1 MSLPQAISAAD
12 ACQQQEG
19 LQLDARQRA
28 MLAEMGVRL
37 WWPQAVDAP
46 EALVADEV
54 LPAAGAAS
62 VCATTPSTAS
72 APGTDVAYAVST
84 QPVPAS
90 VHVRNDQVPQVAEQ
104 DEPSAPSGAACR
116 AESQPQR
123 PVSHAQPLVQAQI
136 KPQIQQQA
144 YALQG
149 GASAPAVAMQSA
161 GGMRWLLVLDPP
173 GLSEQVAGES
183 AAQADVRRLLVNMMA
198 AVRLDATQA
207 HHFRAVQAVV
217 APGQMLDEA
226 GLAPWRATLAQEI
239 QRLQPQLLLCLGRH
253 AAYSVLGSQAPLGQL
268 RGQAHRIAWLATG
281 ADAHAASVAPAASN
295 ASIPAGA
302 DIPVVVS
309 YPPAYLLRN
318 PAAKRQA
325 WQDLCMAHAL
335 AQAALPDASAESA

>member
-1 MSLPQAISAAD
+1 MSLPQAVLAAD

-62 VCATTPSTAS
+62 ARTMPSSAS
-72 APGTDVAYAVST
+72 ALGADVAYAAST
-84 QPVPAS
+84 QPVPAL
-90 VHVRNDQVPQVAEQ
+90 VHVRSDQVPQVAEQ
-104 DEPSAPSGAACR
+104 DVPSAPSGAARR

-123 PVSHAQPLVQAQI
+123 PVTHAQPPVQAQI
-136 KPQIQQQA
+136 QLQIQKQA

-149 GASAPAVAMQSA
+149 GASAPAVATQTA

-173 GLSEQVAGES
+173 GLSEQAAGES
-183 AAQADVRRLLVNMMA
+183 AAQADVRRLLMNMMA
-198 AVRLDATQA
+198 AVRLDARQA
-207 HHFRAVQAVV
+207 HHLRAVQAVV
-217 APGQMLDEA
+217 APGQMLDAA
-226 GLAPWRATLAQEI
+226 GLAPWRATLVQEI
-239 QRLQPQLLLCLGRH
+239 QRLQPQVLLCLGRH

-268 RGQAHRIAWLATG
+268 RGQAHRMAWLAAS
-281 ADAHAASVAPAASN
+281 ADAGAASVAPAVSN
-295 ASIPAGA
+295 APIPAGA

-335 AQAALPDASAESA
+335 AQAALPNASAESA